1 MGWRTNADYCYAVGR
16 VVAMSVVTEIT
27 RPCHGKSYIFYGKN
41 AERPEARVRR
51 EALAKRVCGTCPVA
65 IQCRD
70 LARKNAEVY
79 GIWGGETERE
89 RHFAGYSVM
98 PSYLLR
104 GERDKVA
111 V

>member
-1 MGWRTNADYCYAVGR
+1 
-16 VVAMSVVTEIT
+16 MSIVTET
-27 RPCHGKSYIFYGKN
+27 KRPCNGKSHIFYGKN
-41 AERPEARVRR
+41 GERPEKRDKR
-51 EALAKRVCGTCPVA
+51 EALAKKVCSTCPVMVE
-65 IQCRD
+65 CRD
-70 LARKNAEVY
+70 LARSNAEVY